1 MGFLI
6 NGYPINGENLMAK
19 KQREKK
25 PVEVRNINTILES
38 SDSEKITNQQLITN
52 MRKSKFEIKFKNDS
66 QKKLW
71 DLIDKHEIT
80 LCSGPAGTGKSY
92 VSVAK
97 AIDLV
102 FRERS
107 VYKKIIIVKPMITAE
122 EEIGFLPGDLMEKM
136 SPYIYST
143 LYLFEKMIGKNKTD
157 MLLKADYIRPI
168 ALAFTRGIT
177 IDNSVVIV
185 EEAQNMN
192 RNSMKTLLTRIG
204 ENCKFIISGDL
215 AQSDMKL
222 KNGDRNGLQFSIDV
236 LSKIPEIGTMSFD
249 NSEIVRNP
257 IISKILNEFE
267 SN

>member
-1 MGFLI
+1 
-6 NGYPINGENLMAK
+6 MAK
-19 KQREKK
+19 NCKRKREPRENDVK
-25 PVEVRNINTILES
+25 TILEKS
-38 SDSEKITNQQLITN
+38 VPAQVTTQQLVTN
-52 MRKSKFEIKFKNDS
+52 MRKSRFSIEFKNPS

-71 DLIDKHEIT
+71 NLIGEKEIT
-80 LCSGPAGTGKSY
+80 LCSGPAGTGKSF
-92 VSVAK
+92 VSVAR

-102 FRERS
+102 FGEKG

-122 EEIGFLPGDLMEKM
+122 EEIGFLPGDVMEKM
-136 SPYIYST
+136 APYIYST
-143 LYLFEKMIGKNKTD
+143 LYIFEKLIGKNKTD
-157 MLLKADYIRPI
+157 LLIKSDYIRPI

-177 IDNSVVIV
+177 IDNAVVIV

-236 LSKIPEIGTMSFD
+236 LSGIDEIGTMSFD

-257 IISKILNEFE
+257 LISKILYEFE
-267 SN
+267 NK